1 MASSRRVVKG
11 DFSALKKL
19 ASKIAGMSLRHQD
32 AVLMKGMDTA
42 TKGIADAARNN
53 APKDEGDLKASM
65 TNVVRSYKGGNLI
78 MGFVGPEKG
87 FYRGGKGG
95 KRVRIRREKGESTSE
110 YQDRNAGQKRPENYA
125 HLVEFGHY
133 SAAAT
138 GVSVSNG
145 TKGASRRK
153 LTFPTRSFIMGK
165 PFLRPAFEQGRANLE
180 QELGNA
186 TGEAMQK
193 EFDKLS
199 T

>member
-1 MASSRRVVKG
+1 MVVKG

-42 TKGIADAARNN
+42 TKSIADAARNN

-125 HLVEFGHY
+125 HLVEFGHH
-133 SAAAT
+133 SAAGQGKHFT
-138 GVSVSNG
+138 DG
-145 TKGASRRK
+145 TKGTSIRK
-153 LTFPTRSFIMGK
+153 KTFPIRSFTPGK